1 MKKIQQLIFSLAY
14 FLIPFA
20 AFRHHLEESH
30 VEKLLLSGTHRQRLL
45 EKYLNWIFEQRATN
59 TGFIETQLAG
69 AQHLRVL
76 VLEQDSNLHGRRFF
90 IESLFG
96 KRVTFL
102 DPSISAENAGP
113 VDLIITLGYSSM
125 VDHIQLLYKLR
136 HKPSVFLEAAFL
148 RSILMDKSSS
158 RFDRAICFFID
169 DLGHHYD
176 PNHPSRIE
184 YQLNQPDF
192 SLSAEQKDRAKALM
206 RSIVDNKLT
215 KYNNQPVVDLDIG
228 RPGKEKILVIE
239 QARNDWAIV
248 TSGGKLDSFESM
260 LEKAITENP
269 DADILVK
276 IHPDTLDGKRGGV
289 KKSYYGD
296 RLQGANI
303 YKITQKINPY
313 SLLDKCS
320 KVYVFSS
327 MFGFEALMAGKEV
340 HVFGLPCYAGWGLTV
355 DEKNCARRHQHRTL
369 EEVVYA
375 IFFSNTY
382 YLDEQGRRC
391 EPEQAVDYL
400 LALRD
405 EFQASGSQDL

>member
-1 MKKIQQLIFSLAY
+1 MKKIYKLLFSLAY
-14 FLIPFA
+14 HLLPFA
-20 AFRHHLEESH
+20 GLRHYFEQHHAGNLVLSESH
-30 VEKLLLSGTHRQRLL
+30 RKRLVDQ
-45 EKYLNWIFEQRATN
+45 YLRRIFEQRATDS
-59 TGFIETQLAG
+59 GFIETQLA
-69 AQHLRVL
+69 AADQWRVL
-76 VLEQDSNLHGRRFF
+76 VLEQESNIHGRRFF

-96 KRVTFL
+96 KNVMYL
-102 DPSISAENAGP
+102 DPSISAEKYTA
-113 VDLIITLGYSSM
+113 VDLVVTLGYSSM
-125 VDHIQLLYKLR
+125 VDNIQLLYQLR

-176 PNHPSRIE
+176 PQHPSRIE
-184 YQLNQPDF
+184 YQLNQKDF
-192 SLSAEQKDRAKALM
+192 SLSAEQKDRAKGLI

-215 KYNNQPVVDLDIG
+215 KYNNQPILDFEIG
-228 RPGKEKILVIE
+228 RPGKKKILVIE

-248 TSGGKLDSFESM
+248 TSGGKLNSFESM
-260 LEKAITENP
+260 LEKAIAENP

-303 YKITQKINPY
+303 FKITQKINPY
-313 SLLDKCS
+313 SLLEKCD

-355 DEKNCARRHQHRTL
+355 DEKKCERRQQRRTL
-369 EEVVYA
+369 EEVFYA
-375 IFFSNTY
+375 IFFSNTF
-382 YLDEQGRRC
+382 YLDGQGRRC
-391 EPEQAVDYL
+391 EPEQAVEYL
-400 LALRD
+400 LTLRD
-405 EFQASGSQDL
+405 EFEAS